1 MLAAF
6 AQTHRGVRGGVRP
19 DIMILEG
26 WPETSSPPRRA
37 SKAFI
42 SEPQTKGTTKTN
54 ANKRK
59 RHEERRVTIIIG
71 ELGFSSDLNPQKTV
85 ERKQHKYAPLIE
97 ELIKEGWNVDPTVHV
112 ITVGVRA
119 TVPIRNVEVLENLG
133 VKDKPAQ
140 QKVQA
145 NMAHIA
151 AAHLPRI
158 VPQYRRL
165 CGRINKPIDNNRTG
179 IG

>member
-1 MLAAF
+1 M
-6 AQTHRGVRGGVRP
+6 T
-19 DIMILEG
+19 
-26 WPETSSPPRRA
+26 ETN
-37 SKAFI
+37 K
-42 SEPQTKGTTKTN
+42 K
-54 ANKRK
+54 KRK
-59 RHEERRVTIIIG
+59 RHEERKVTIIIG

-119 TVPIRNVEVLENLG
+119 TVPTRNIGVLENLG
-133 VKDKPAQ
+133 IKDKTSQ
-140 QKVQA
+140 QKVQT

-151 AAHLPRI
+151 AAHLKRI

-165 CGRINKPIDNNRTG
+165 CGRINKPIKKNRAG